1 MLRDSFEM
9 MQLDLSEINRSN
21 LGSVAES
28 IRYKDRN
35 LKTQTEL
42 IENVKNFE
50 DFKSMCEQL
59 HPRRDISELFARI
72 RNRVEKFFFEKSN
85 FSFRKALNPVISNGS
100 ELIDLEKLVNWLNE
114 TQRDPRLNEILH
126 PLYTLDGDSEYSIKL
141 LVQRLHAKLGLPAD
155 QVHHGISKPVFQ
167 LLVEGLG

>member
-1 MLRDSFEM
+1 MLNSDYNSFVVFLKNLT
-9 MQLDLSEINRSN
+9 QLISNPPVSEINRPN

-35 LKTQTEL
+35 LKGQTDL
-42 IENVKNFE
+42 IENVKSFE

-72 RNRVEKFFFEKSN
+72 
-85 FSFRKALNPVISNGS
+85 SNGS
-100 ELIDLEKLVNWLNE
+100 ELIDLNKLVNWLNE

-141 LVQRLHAKLGLPAD
+141 LLQRLHAKLGLPAD
-155 QVHHGISKPVFQ
+155 QVHRGISLPVFQ
-167 LLVEGLG
+167 LLVEDDIAIKARVYHF